1 MYGPQS
7 QLSLR
12 SYGDQREKA
21 REMLTIWI
29 KKQLTKQKERQMDK
43 KRSFYKWLV
52 LTQSKHYLKVVD
64 VMVKNSKM
72 TQSKAAYIL
81 W

>member
-1 MYGPQS
+1 
-7 QLSLR
+7 
-12 SYGDQREKA
+12 
-21 REMLTIWI
+21 MLTLWFN
-29 KKQLTKQKERQMDK
+29 KQLAKQKERQMDK

-64 VMVKNSKM
+64 IMVKNSKV

-81 W
+81 WQRMRQENQEIELTPRQKNIF